1 VQSRKDLFQA
11 HRLMTQRASLA
22 LLRGEPDIP
31 DQPLRRLNVAT
42 FSGVLVAVI
51 ACALFGMWGLLG
63 HGGSALKQQPGLLV
77 IDQQT
82 GSSYV
87 FCQRDKLCPVLNYA
101 SARLALQSP
110 SVTQQAVSQASLT
123 KFARGPLI
131 GIPGLPQ
138 PLPEA
143 SLLVRQPWSVCSQ
156 SGVGLAGQ
164 QTRTA
169 LAGGVATG
177 GQPLG
182 GQALLTRAL
191 GQDWV
196 VWDGERMPI
205 QPGTLAELFSSR
217 TPVPVPTVWLNV
229 LPQGPAFAPP
239 AIAGQGTMV
248 TGPAGPVQVGQVYDV
263 RLVAGS
269 PLQYYVM
276 LAGGLARITK
286 TQAELLDSELHAP
299 PPAKLNPSQISGH
312 MSAARISA
320 GGLPESV
327 PAIAGTSP
335 SAPLCVV
342 YATQGGGTRMARQVV
357 LGGRMPSGGVPTG
370 APAGVG
376 QVVLP
381 PGAGALV
388 GATPGNGASGTAI
401 SYFLVSGGRR
411 YALASKS
418 VAGML
423 GYDLSPEAVLLP
435 ASVIDL
441 IPAGPA
447 LDPVAAV
454 KPVGSGG

>member
-1 VQSRKDLFQA
+1 MQSRRDLFQA

-22 LLRGEPDIP
+22 LLRGEPDLP

-51 ACALFGMWGLLG
+51 VCVLFVIWGLLG

-77 IDQQT
+77 IDKQT
-82 GSSYV
+82 GNAYV
-87 FCQRDKLCPVLNYA
+87 FCQQGKLCPVLNYA
-101 SARLALQSP
+101 SARLALRSP

-138 PLPEA
+138 PLPEED
-143 SLLVRQPWSVCSQ
+143 LLVKQPWSVCAQ
-156 SGVGLAGQ
+156 SGVGLSGQ
-164 QTRTA
+164 QTRTV
-169 LAGGVATG
+169 LAGGISTG
-177 GQPLG
+177 GQPLAG
-182 GQALLTRAL
+182 RALLTRAL

-196 VWDGERMPI
+196 IWHGERMPI

-217 TPVPVPTVWLNV
+217 APVTVPAVWLGV
-229 LPQGPAFAPP
+229 LPQGPAFLPP
-239 AIAGQGTMV
+239 SIPDQGATV

-263 RLVAGS
+263 SLVAGS

-276 LAGGLARITK
+276 LSTGLARITK
-286 TQAELLDSELHAP
+286 TQAELLDSELNAP
-299 PPAKLNPSQISGH
+299 PPAKLNPSRVRGH
-312 MSAARISA
+312 MSQVKISA
-320 GGLPESV
+320 GGLPGSV
-327 PAIAGTSP
+327 PAVAGAGS
-335 SAPLCVV
+335 PLCVV
-342 YATQGGGTRMARQVV
+342 YAGGSARLSRQVV
-357 LGGRMPSGGVPTG
+357 LGGRMPSGGTPTG
-370 APAGVG
+370 AAAGVG

-388 GATPGNGASGTAI
+388 GAAPGGGPSGTAI

-418 VAGML
+418 VASML
-423 GYDLSPEAVLLP
+423 GYDLSPQAVLLP
-435 ASVIDL
+435 ASVVDL

-454 KPVGSGG
+454 KPVASSSG

>member
-1 VQSRKDLFQA
+1 MQSRKDLFQA

-51 ACALFGMWGLLG
+51 VCALFGMWGLLG

-82 GSSYV
+82 GNSYV

-110 SVTQQAVSQASLT
+110 SVTQQTVSQASLT

-143 SLLVRQPWSVCSQ
+143 SLLVRQPWSVCTQ
-156 SGVGLAGQ
+156 SGVGLSGQ

-169 LAGGVATG
+169 LAGGIAAG
-177 GQPLG
+177 GRPLG

-229 LPQGPAFAPP
+229 LPQGPSFAPP
-239 AIAGQGTMV
+239 AIAGKGATV

-263 RLVAGS
+263 SLVAGS

-276 LAGGLARITK
+276 LTGGLARITK

-312 MSAARISA
+312 MSRGQDLRRAACRRAFPRSPGPAGPPRCASSTRPRA
-320 GGLPESV
+320 GGPGWPGRSCSGAGCRRAGWR
-327 PAIAGTSP
+327 PARPRA
-335 SAPLCVV
+335 SARSCSRP
-342 YATQGGGTRMARQVV
+342 APGPWSARP
-357 LGGRMPSGGVPTG
+357 R
-370 APAGVG
+370 AAGVG
-376 QVVLP
+376 HRDQLLPGVRRAQVR
-381 PGAGALV
+381 AGVEERGQHARLRPV
-388 GATPGNGASGTAI
+388 P
-401 SYFLVSGGRR
+401 GGRAAAR
-411 YALASKS
+411 QR
-418 VAGML
+418 
-423 GYDLSPEAVLLP
+423 DRP
-435 ASVIDL
+435 
-441 IPAGPA
+441 
-447 LDPVAAV
+447 DP
-454 KPVGSGG
+454 GGARARPCGGG